1 MRRRL
6 GLRLRSILGV
16 AIGTIGL
23 LSPLAFRAQ
32 QVSIAPQGK
41 VRPQQP
47 RRDESPQPDIRV
59 DTTVVLV
66 PVSVNDKALG
76 RPVSGLEKENF
87 RVFDDK
93 VQQTITNFS
102 MEDEEIAVGLVFDTS
117 GSMGNTLQ
125 RSRMAAVEF
134 FKTSNPEDEFFLVEF
149 DDNPRLSVPLTHETG
164 DISGQLMFS
173 KSHGS
178 TALLDAIYLSLHEI
192 KKSKKPK
199 KALLIISD
207 GGDNHSRYTETEVQN
222 VVRESDS
229 LIYSIGVF
237 GGGAGAPEE
246 IDGPRLL
253 RKVSEQTG
261 GRLLEGNARDLPDI
275 AKKISTDLR
284 NRYVIGYSPT
294 DKTRDGRYHRVQVT
308 VVPPKGLPP
317 LIAHWRLGYY
327 ARRD

>member
-1 MRRRL
+1 MSL
-6 GLRLRSILGV
+6 GLRSFIPV
-16 AIGTIGL
+16 AIGLAGL

-32 QVSIAPQGK
+32 QVSIEPQGK
-41 VRPQQP
+41 SRPQQP
-47 RRDESPQPDIRV
+47 RRDETPQPDIRV
-59 DTTVVLV
+59 DTTVVLI

-87 RVFDDK
+87 RVSDDK
-93 VQQTITNFS
+93 VPQTITTFA

-125 RSRMAAVEF
+125 RSRMAALEF

-149 DDNPRLSVPLTHETG
+149 DDTPRLVVPLTHNTG

-173 KSHGS
+173 RSHGS

-237 GGGAGAPEE
+237 WGRRRGAGRDQRTPDATP
-246 IDGPRLL
+246 GFRANRRP
-253 RKVSEQTG
+253 SAG
-261 GRLLEGNARDLPDI
+261 G
-275 AKKISTDLR
+275 
-284 NRYVIGYSPT
+284 
-294 DKTRDGRYHRVQVT
+294 
-308 VVPPKGLPP
+308 
-317 LIAHWRLGYY
+317 
-327 ARRD
+327 